1 MKKYRVFTTKEV
13 PEVALKLLRKQGY
26 KILVGGNPNKKAQG
40 VEAVLC
46 LLTDRVDGKL
56 MDAIGPQLKIIS
68 NCAVGLDNIDVAA
81 AKKRGI
87 VVTNTPDVLTQAVA
101 EYTIALLFSR
111 ARRVAE
117 ADRFMRTGKFKG
129 WEPQLFLGSDIS
141 QKTLGIVGLGRIGV
155 EVARRMHDGFG
166 LKILYYDVKRNQK
179 LEKEFGLEYRSLH
192 ALLRE
197 SDFVSLHVPLLS
209 STRHLIGTR
218 EFKVMKKTAYLINTA
233 RGAVVDEKALVFAL
247 KTNMIKGA
255 ALDVFENEPK
265 LSPGLAKLQNVLLT
279 PHIASATEET
289 RDAMAELAAKNI
301 IMVLENL

>member
-1 MKKYRVFTTKEV
+1 MKYRVFTMREM

-26 KILVGGNPNKKAQG
+26 KVQVGGNPKKEAQG

-46 LLTDRVDGKL
+46 LLTNRIDGKL
-56 MDAIGPQLKIIS
+56 MDAIGPQLKVIS

-87 VVTNTPDVLTQAVA
+87 VVTNTSDVLTVAVA
-101 EYTIALLFSR
+101 EHTIALLFSR

-117 ADRFMRTGKFKG
+117 ADRFMRQGKFKG
-129 WEPQLFLGSDIS
+129 WKPSLFLGSEIS

-155 EVARRMHDGFG
+155 EVARRMYDGFG
-166 LKILYYDVKRNQK
+166 LKILYSDVKRNQK
-179 LEKEFGLEYRSLH
+179 LERKFDLHYRSLS

-197 SDFVSLHVPLLS
+197 SDFVSLHVPLLL
-209 STRHLIGTR
+209 STRHLIGER
-218 EFKVMKKTAYLINTA
+218 ELAAMKKTAYLINTA
-233 RGAVVDEKALVFAL
+233 RGPVIDEKALVLAL
-247 KTNMIKGA
+247 KTNRIRGA

-265 LSPGLAKLQNVLLT
+265 LSQGLVKLQNVLLT

-301 IMVLENL
+301 IMVLEDL

>member
-1 MKKYRVFTTKEV
+1 MKYRVFTMRGM

-26 KILVGGNPNKKAQG
+26 RVQVGGNPKKEAQG

-46 LLTDRVDGKL
+46 LLTNRIDGKL
-56 MDAIGPQLKIIS
+56 MDAIGPQLKVIS

-87 VVTNTPDVLTQAVA
+87 VVTNTADVLTVAVA
-101 EYTIALLFSR
+101 EHTIALLFSR

-117 ADRFMRTGKFKG
+117 ADRFMRQGKFRG
-129 WEPQLFLGSDIS
+129 WKPSLFLGSEIS

-155 EVARRMHDGFG
+155 EVARRMYDGFG
-166 LKILYYDVKRNQK
+166 LKILYSDVKRNQK
-179 LEKEFGLEYRSLH
+179 LEQEFNLHYRSLT

-209 STRHLIGTR
+209 STRHLIGER
-218 EFKVMKKTAYLINTA
+218 ELAVMKKTAYLINTA
-233 RGAVVDEKALVFAL
+233 RGPVIDEKALVLAL
-247 KTNMIKGA
+247 KTNRIKGA
-255 ALDVFENEPK
+255 ALDVFENEPR
-265 LSPGLAKLQNVLLT
+265 LSPGLIKLQNVLLT

-301 IMVLENL
+301 IMVLEDL

>member
-1 MKKYRVFTTKEV
+1 MKYRVFVTKEV

-101 EYTIALLFSR
+101 EYTIALLFSQ

-117 ADRFMRTGKFKG
+117 ADRFMRSGKFKG
-129 WEPQLFLGSDIS
+129 WDPRLFLGSDIS

-179 LEKEFGLEYRSLH
+179 LEQKFGLEYRSLH

-233 RGAVVDEKALVFAL
+233 RGAVVDEKALVLAL
-247 KTNMIKGA
+247 KTNRIKGA

-265 LSPGLAKLQNVLLT
+265 LSKGLVKLQNVLLT

-301 IMVLENL
+301 IMVLEHI